1 MPTILLEEIIAILK
15 GWISDFTTY
24 AAGVLDKL
32 GIIKT
37 NTDKLPDIKD
47 NTDDIK
53 SNTAAII
60 TPITTIEGN
69 VTSIKNNTDS
79 IKTDA
84 TIIKNNAQSISTS
97 AGAAAAFSED
107 IANNTLDIDNRV
119 VTIGSDTTQL
129 RTNSNAMASDL
140 HDIKQ
145 ALQYYFLTNIVT
157 EDSEGSIANF
167 DTDLQDYLQK
177 AVVTIP
183 SDANGISDCHVG
195 YVDFNQLVLNGNFIN
210 TSNWTTYES
219 TITCNNNEATIEG
232 TLSYFGIIQYVNFI
246 QGHKYLFNCDAKA
259 STLNNPIIPCYSNN
273 SYVPTETIMPI
284 DTQYHNYS
292 YVRECMQSGTSVA
305 VGARVGNYNDIQT
318 LYIKN
323 YFIIDLTEALGSAIA
338 DQLYSLSDH
347 GLHIIKSIFKNDYYA
362 YNAGGSL
369 VSVQSV
375 NGSYYP
381 NASVSF
387 LSPIT
392 DGGELDLLTGLL
404 KVNSTPISYQQ
415 LDPVAIRT
423 LKGLNSIWSDIGD
436 MSVTY
441 RETLKHYLDKQNS

>member
-32 GIIKT
+32 GVIKT
-37 NTDKLPDIKD
+37 NTNQLPDIKN

-53 SNTAAII
+53 SNTAAVI

-79 IKTDA
+79 IKTDT

-129 RTNSNAMASDL
+129 RTNSNAMATDL

-183 SDANGISDCHVG
+183 SDANGISGLNIISCGANIWDELTEIGSLNTTNGGKVPATDRLRSVNYISCKGGASYYTNVPYNSRLTICWYDINKNFISSIVKYSVTSPIIAPNNAFFFMFYIYPDYGTVYNNDITINYPSTDTSYHA
-195 YVDFNQLVLNGNFIN
+195 YNGN
-210 TSNWTTYES
+210 TQS
-219 TITCNNNEATIEG
+219 ITFT
-232 TLSYFGIIQYVNFI
+232 
-246 QGHKYLFNCDAKA
+246 
-259 STLNNPIIPCYSNN
+259 
-273 SYVPTETIMPI
+273 
-284 DTQYHNYS
+284 
-292 YVRECMQSGTSVA
+292 
-305 VGARVGNYNDIQT
+305 
-318 LYIKN
+318 
-323 YFIIDLTEALGSAIA
+323 
-338 DQLYSLSDH
+338 
-347 GLHIIKSIFKNDYYA
+347 
-362 YNAGGSL
+362 
-369 VSVQSV
+369 
-375 NGSYYP
+375 
-381 NASVSF
+381 
-387 LSPIT
+387 SPIT
-392 DGGELDLLTGLL
+392 DGAEVDLLSGIV
-404 KVNSTPISYQQ
+404 KINSSPITYDSITPI
-415 LDPVAIRT
+415 AIRT
-423 LKGLNSIWSDIGD
+423 FKGINNVYSDIGD
-436 MSVTY
+436 MSATY

>member
-32 GIIKT
+32 GVIKT
-37 NTDKLPDIKD
+37 NTNKLSDIKD

-79 IKTDA
+79 IKTDT
-84 TIIKNNAQSISTS
+84 TIIKNNAQSIATS
-97 AGAAAAFSED
+97 AGAAAAFAED

-129 RTNSNAMASDL
+129 RTNSNAMTTDL

-183 SDANGISDCHVG
+183 SDANGISGLDI
-195 YVDFNQLVLNGNFIN
+195 YNQKTNLEIATMFKGLFLGTYDFIN
-210 TSNWTTYES
+210 LTQFSWSLGDYATKCFNASISGLDYSGLNILNKLVSYYTPTTKTTYSEMPDKS
-219 TITCNNNEATIEG
+219 WTITGTTIRIRDTDCSNVTSFVNKLNTNIAYLIYLLNSSITPTITKVQFE
-232 TLSYFGIIQYVNFI
+232 TL
-246 QGHKYLFNCDAKA
+246 LDAFEY
-259 STLNNPIIPCYSNN
+259 NYN
-273 SYVPTETIMPI
+273 
-284 DTQYHNYS
+284 NYS
-292 YVRECMQSGTSVA
+292 ATF
-305 VGARVGNYNDIQT
+305 T
-318 LYIKN
+318 
-323 YFIIDLTEALGSAIA
+323 
-338 DQLYSLSDH
+338 
-347 GLHIIKSIFKNDYYA
+347 
-362 YNAGGSL
+362 
-369 VSVQSV
+369 
-375 NGSYYP
+375 
-381 NASVSF
+381 
-387 LSPIT
+387 SPIT
-392 DGGELDLLTGLL
+392 DGAEVDLLSGIV
-404 KVNSTPISYQQ
+404 KINSSPVTYDSITPI
-415 LDPVAIRT
+415 AIRT
-423 LKGLNSIWSDIGD
+423 FKGINNVYSDIGD

-441 RETLKHYLDKQNS
+441 RETLKHYLDKQNQ